1 MFLKQ
6 FSSIV
11 WKFIFYYLINYSMV
25 DALLSTPRIKWEI
38 AKYEYCTVM
47 KFLILEEQS
56 VNNFHERLT
65 NVYGDIAPLYATI
78 IRWVAEFQR
87 GRTSLEDD
95 HHAGRPVEVTT
106 DDCSFI
112 HSFILYLLK

>member
-1 MFLKQ
+1 
-6 FSSIV
+6 
-11 WKFIFYYLINYSMV
+11 
-25 DALLSTPRIKWEI
+25 
-38 AKYEYCTVM
+38 M

-95 HHAGRPVEVTT
+95 HHAGRPVEMTT
-106 DDCSFI
+106 DDCC
-112 HSFILYLLK
+112 HAVEILMMGDRRARFCR